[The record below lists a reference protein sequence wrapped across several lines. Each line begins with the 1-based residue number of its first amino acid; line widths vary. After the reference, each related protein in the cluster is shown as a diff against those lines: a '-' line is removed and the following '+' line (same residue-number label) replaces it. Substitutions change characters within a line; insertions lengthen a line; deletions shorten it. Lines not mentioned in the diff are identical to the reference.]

1 MNTSLPDNNSIDDSI
16 DDSSIG
22 FAAPLANASENETV
36 VLPEPDT
43 DNITVLSHN
52 LPNKPI
58 LPWNRYDSLWDETK
72 TDEIK
77 TNEDEET
84 ATEETSEV
92 EPDEME

>member
-1 MNTSLPDNNSIDDSI
+1 MNTSLPDNNSKDDSP
-16 DDSSIG
+16 IG
-22 FAAPLANASENETV
+22 FAAPLANASENEIV

-77 TNEDEET
+77 TSQDEET
-84 ATEETSEV
+84 ETEGTSEV
-92 EPDEME
+92 EPDEMD